1 MTVLNA
7 GIGLLQYAGY
17 NPLGLFPEGTGYH
30 DAFILYNG
38 QFMGTLGNVDTL
50 SAFLCLMVPLFYGTY
65 LLSGRRLALIP
76 MGQACLRWAWPG
88 YPRDL

>member
-1 MTVLNA
+1 
-7 GIGLLQYAGY
+7 
-17 NPLGLFPEGTGYH
+17 
-30 DAFILYNG
+30 
-38 QFMGTLGNVDTL
+38 MGTLGNVDTL

-76 MGQACLRWAWPG
+76 MGQACLRWAWPR